1 MIAVSVASGV
11 AALLVGAA
19 IYYFKRS
26 SKQVLRCVCNAT
38 VSCMIARSRGS
49 VYLHLHTLCLKA
61 PVVTGGMIC
70 VSTVHQLHHLNATC

>member
-26 SKQVLRCVCNAT
+26 SEQVLRCVCNAT
-38 VSCMIARSRGS
+38 VSCMIARSLEGQGT
-49 VYLHLHTLCLKA
+49 YTLHTVPQGSSCDRWNDSRIDRA
-61 PVVTGGMIC
+61 PI
-70 VSTVHQLHHLNATC
+70 APP